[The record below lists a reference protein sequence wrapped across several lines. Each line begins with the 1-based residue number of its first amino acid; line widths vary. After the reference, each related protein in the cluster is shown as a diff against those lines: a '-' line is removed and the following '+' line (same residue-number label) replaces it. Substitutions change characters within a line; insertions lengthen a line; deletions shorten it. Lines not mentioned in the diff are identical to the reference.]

1 MEQRFQVSG
10 MTCGHCVR
18 AVTQAIEALD
28 PAARVNV
35 DLAAGIVT
43 AESVLPPE
51 RVAEA
56 IRAEGYGV
64 KAA

>member
-28 PAARVNV
+28 PVARVTV
-35 DLAAGIVT
+35 DLAAGTVT
-43 AESVLPPE
+43 AESIAAREQL
-51 RVAEA
+51 AAA
-56 IRAEGYGV
+56 IRAEGYEVG
-64 KAA
+64 

>member
-35 DLAAGIVT
+35 DLAAG
-43 AESVLPPE
+43 L
-51 RVAEA
+51 
-56 IRAEGYGV
+56 
-64 KAA
+64 

>member
-1 MEQRFQVSG
+1 MEQRFQVTG

-28 PAARVNV
+28 PAARVTV
-35 DLAAGIVT
+35 DLTAGTVT
-43 AESVLPPE
+43 TESVAPPE
-51 RVAEA
+51 RVADA

-64 KAA
+64 TAA